1 MILLINLEGCKMK
14 TINALFVGMYP
25 NVVSPYRNVFFQNL
39 IFAMADMGV
48 DCTVISPVPVTKYGM
63 NVRSIDYMTT
73 HETPKGAKVT
83 VYYPWYVSASSKQI
97 GSFNTEKLSEKWFED
112 SIMKAVKRI
121 EKKFDFVYGHFFLYG
136 GLAAIRVGKYLE
148 IPSFVAYGECD
159 FETQVR
165 QTYGFPK
172 KEQLVGLTGIISV
185 STKNTNELND
195 LGIVKGVPIITA
207 PNSTDLSLFYK
218 KDKRECREK
227 LGLPQDKFIVGFV
240 GGFIERKG
248 DKRLLEAVNQ
258 IDGAYAAFAGRGDNP
273 PSGGKVIFCKA
284 LEHEVV
290 SDFLNAID
298 VFCLPTLS
306 EGSCNAIVEAMAC
319 GAPIISSDLPFN
331 DDALDESNS
340 IRIDP
345 ASVQDIRRAVEELM
359 NSPEKR
365 EDLSKRSLEK
375 AQEFEIGQR
384 AYRIL
389 NFIKECGKL

>member
-1 MILLINLEGCKMK
+1 MK
-14 TINALFVGMYP
+14 NINALFVGMYP

-112 SIMKAVKRI
+112 SIMKAVKKLG
-121 EKKFDFVYGHFFLYG
+121 KKFDFVYGHFFLYG
-136 GLAAIRVGKYLE
+136 GLAAIRVGKYLG
-148 IPSFVAYGECD
+148 IPSFLAYGECD

-172 KEQLVGLTGIISV
+172 REQLDGLTGIVSV
-185 STKNTNELND
+185 STKNTNELNE

-218 KDKRECREK
+218 KDKRECREE
-227 LGLPQDKFIVGFV
+227 LGMPQDMFVVGFV

-248 DKRLLEAVNQ
+248 DKRLLESVNQ
-258 IDGAYAAFAGRGDNP
+258 INGAYAAFAGRGDNP
-273 PSGGKVIFCKA
+273 PTGEKVVFCKA

-345 ASVQDIRRAVEELM
+345 TSVQDIKRAIEDLM

-365 EDLSKRSLEK
+365 KELSERSLEK

-384 AYRIL
+384 ANRIL

>member
-1 MILLINLEGCKMK
+1 MK

-48 DCTVISPVPVTKYGM
+48 DCTVISPVPITKYGL
-63 NVRSIDYMTT
+63 NVKKVDYRTI
-73 HETPKGAKVT
+73 HETPKGSKVT
-83 VYYPWYVSASSKQI
+83 VFYPWYISASSKQI
-97 GSFNTEKLSEKWFED
+97 GSFNTETLSEKWFEN
-112 SIMKAVKRI
+112 SIMKSVKQI
-121 EKKFDFVYGHFFLYG
+121 NKKFDFVYGHFFLYG
-136 GLAAIRVGKYLE
+136 GLAAVRVGKYLG
-148 IPSFVAYGECD
+148 IPSFIAYGECD
-159 FETQVR
+159 FGTQVK

-172 KEQLVGLTGIISV
+172 KEQLEGLTGVVSV
-185 STKNTNELND
+185 SSKNTKELQD
-195 LGIVKGVPIITA
+195 LGIVQDVPIITA
-207 PNSTDLSLFYK
+207 PNSTDLTLFYK
-218 KDKRECREK
+218 KDRSECRER

-248 DKRLLEAVNQ
+248 DKRLLEAVSQ

-273 PSGGKVIFCKA
+273 PSGEKVIFCRA

-331 DDALDESNS
+331 DDALDSSNS

-345 ASVQDIRRAVEELM
+345 TSVREIKIAIEELK
-359 NSPEKR
+359 NSPKMRNE
-365 EDLSKRSLEK
+365 LSLKSLEK

-384 AYRIL
+384 ANRIL
-389 NFIKECGKL
+389 NFIKENGRL

>member
-1 MILLINLEGCKMK
+1 MK
-14 TINALFVGMYP
+14 NINALFVGMYP

-73 HETPKGAKVT
+73 HGTPKGAKVT

-112 SIMKAVKRI
+112 SIMKAVKKLG
-121 EKKFDFVYGHFFLYG
+121 KKFDFVYGHFFLYG
-136 GLAAIRVGKYLE
+136 GLAAIRVGKYLG
-148 IPSFVAYGECD
+148 IPSFLAYGECD

-172 KEQLVGLTGIISV
+172 REQLDGLTGIVSV
-185 STKNTNELND
+185 STKNTNELNE

-218 KDKRECREK
+218 KDKRECREE
-227 LGLPQDKFIVGFV
+227 LGMPQDMFIVGFV

-258 IDGAYAAFAGRGDNP
+258 INGAYAAFAGRGDNP
-273 PSGGKVIFCKA
+273 PTGEKVVFCKA

-306 EGSCNAIVEAMAC
+306 EGACNAIVEAMAC

-345 ASVQDIRRAVEELM
+345 TSVQDIKRAIEDLM

-365 EDLSKRSLEK
+365 KELSERSLEK

-384 AYRIL
+384 ANRIL